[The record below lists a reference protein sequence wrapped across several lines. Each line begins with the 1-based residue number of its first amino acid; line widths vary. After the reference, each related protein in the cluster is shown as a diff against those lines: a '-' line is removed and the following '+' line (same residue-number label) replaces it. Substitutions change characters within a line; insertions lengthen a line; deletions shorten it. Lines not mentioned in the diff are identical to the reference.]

1 MLVGYSRVS
10 TDEQNLDLQIDA
22 LKIAACEKFFQDI
35 GSSSSIERKGLKEAV
50 EFMRSGDVLVV
61 WKLDRLGRSLKHIIE
76 LVAYLESKGIGL
88 KFLQEKI
95 DTTGAAGKF
104 YLQIFGA
111 LAEFER
117 NMIRE
122 RTSAGL
128 ASARSR
134 GRFGGRPKKLS
145 KEKVE
150 MVKRLYESKEHTVK
164 EIAEL
169 VGISR
174 VAIYS
179 YLNGKDLRKK
189 KKVT

>member
-1 MLVGYSRVS
+1 MLVGYARVS
-10 TDEQNLDLQIDA
+10 TDEQNLDLQFDA
-22 LKIAACEKFFQDI
+22 LKKDGCEKIFQDI
-35 GSSSSIERKGLKEAV
+35 GSGSSIERKGLKDSI

-76 LVAYLESKGIGL
+76 LVSHLEASGIGL

-95 DTTGAAGKF
+95 DTTGASGKF

-134 GRFGGRPKKLS
+134 GRFGGRPQKLS

-150 MVKRLYESKEHTVK
+150 MVKQLYESKEHTVQ
-164 EIAEL
+164 EISDL

-174 VAIYS
+174 VAIYA
-179 YLNGKDLRKK
+179 YLNGSIQRKNK
-189 KKVT
+189 KAI

>member
-22 LKIAACEKFFQDI
+22 LKIAGCEKFFQDLGS
-35 GSSSSIERKGLKEAV
+35 GSSLERKGLKESV

-76 LVAYLESKGIGL
+76 LVAQLEKKGIGL

-95 DTTGAAGKF
+95 DTTGAAGIF
-104 YLQIFGA
+104 YLQIFAA

-117 NMIRE
+117 NIIRE

-145 KEKVE
+145 KDKIE
-150 MVKRLYESKEHTVK
+150 MLKQLYESQKHTVQ
-164 EIAEL
+164 EIADL

-174 VAIYS
+174 VAVYS
-179 YLNGKDLRKK
+179 YLNKK
-189 KKVT
+189 NPILK